1 MAALSLPRAFSYA
14 CLTAFRP
21 LGLPILLQLETP
33 ISVHGRK
40 LLYLHV
46 GSCNKRLRT
55 SVALQI
61 EVFKAQVE
69 LARELE
75 RPVSIHCVRAFGELQ
90 DILR

>member
-1 MAALSLPRAFSYA
+1 MAANSLHRAFSFS
-14 CLTAFRP
+14 CPTAFRP
-21 LGLPILLQLETP
+21 LGRPILLQGEIAVP
-33 ISVHGRK
+33 IARQ
-40 LLYLHV
+40 LLYPNV
-46 GSCNKRLRT
+46 GSRNERLRT
-55 SVALQI
+55 SAALQI